1 MKNHILD
8 NIAIFTLIFSAGFLI
23 ALLFFRFILISG
35 TGEYKDNGA
44 IKNQSSERIRLS
56 DKAQKLSVNG
66 YNLKTTTACFNGTE
80 MMFAFYV
87 DDMEIVNL
95 NKPCGEIK

>member
-1 MKNHILD
+1 MKSYPSD
-8 NIAIFTLIFSAGFLI
+8 VVGIFILIFLAGFLA
-23 ALLFFRFILISG
+23 ALLFFRFILIPNSS
-35 TGEYKDNGA
+35 EYKV
-44 IKNQSSERIRLS
+44 ISNQVSEREHFEG
-56 DKAQKLSVNG
+56 KKQKLSING
-66 YNLKTTTACFNGTE
+66 YNLKTTTVCFNGTE